1 MKKLKKNLNKLI
13 VLLMLLT
20 VNINVFAQVLTG
32 YKQVNNKGGENTS
45 SDGVTVSKT
54 IEETDIENYFDIT
67 LKVTTTSKL
76 DEILRDPDLAV
87 VIVMDVSNTMV
98 GFKTNGKE
106 NNYGTKYTYNA
117 NDGTR
122 FSAALSAG
130 SKFISSF
137 AEYSSNVSS
146 DTLRKIG
153 YVAFNTN
160 GNKIFD
166 LTDCKNTTTANSLI
180 NTMENATKNIV
191 EQQNY
196 YNNNVR
202 YTNMEA
208 GLKMAKDMLDGV
220 TADNK
225 YIIFLTDGLP
235 TTYLNNNSNYTGY
248 APVTTSA
255 TSSGTGV
262 FYNNVREK
270 NCPYGVNYSNLAATR
285 ARNMASSVKNSGITV
300 YSVGVG
306 IDKQIT
312 VPEMHQTEQNESK
325 YSSYS
330 LIDLNVAMD
339 DIETGKSTADFKN
352 WLKNT
357 IGSNEYYDSTDKTSL
372 ENAYANIFAKIKNS
386 IASSIEASW
395 VVEDPMS
402 ASTQVS
408 NIEFIGIYDDRDNKK
423 YLYDEIKKDSTEYQ
437 SDAAKFN
444 SNSSTINWD
453 LKNSSYE
460 TKTSGN
466 KTYYEYEMKYRV
478 RLENELSS
486 FKESTVYDTNGP
498 TTLNYVVRTNGVL
511 SDLKTI
517 DFPIPSVEGYLGNL
531 TFTKLSNYYQTP
543 LTGAT
548 FILIHDDD
556 NCPCHNERKHVG
568 TLTYTSQTD
577 SLGKVTFTNIPSG
590 HTYKLK
596 ETVAPTNYKL
606 STKEYTVV
614 VSYGETTLD
623 GKRENL
629 TIENEIKTSNLKV
642 KKTVQGNTESSG
654 EFDFEILL
662 KNGNNPITG
671 TFNYQIG
678 TKESTITFDENGK
691 SEFKLKHNEEI
702 IIFNLP
708 YDVTYK
714 ITEKNTFGYQVKYCI
729 NETNTCINSESI
741 QIGKEVNGNIN
752 ENNNI
757 EFVNI
762 TGYVLPE
769 TGSSMGLIM
778 MIIASITLIAP
789 IIYITY
795 SFIDERKERRI

>member
-98 GFKTNGKE
+98 GFKTDGTD

-166 LTDCKNTTTANSLI
+166 LTDCKSTTTANSLI
-180 NTMENATKNIV
+180 STMKTATKNIV
-191 EQQNY
+191 EKQNY
-196 YNNNVR
+196 YKDNVR

-235 TTYLNNNSNYTGY
+235 TTYLENNSNYIGY

-262 FYNNVREK
+262 FYNNVRKK

-306 IDKQIT
+306 IDKQTT
-312 VPEMHQTEQNESK
+312 VPEMHQTEQNDSK
-325 YSSYS
+325 YNSYS

-339 DIETGKSTADFKN
+339 DIETGKSTIDFKN

-372 ENAYANIFAKIKNS
+372 ENAYANIFAQIKNS

-408 NIEFIGIYDDRDNKK
+408 NIEFIGIYDDRNNKK
-423 YLYDEIKKDSTEYQ
+423 NLYDEIIRNSTEYQ
-437 SDAAKFN
+437 SDTAKFN
-444 SNSSTINWD
+444 SDSSTINWD

-460 TKTSGN
+460 TKKSGN

-486 FKESTVYDTNGP
+486 FKESTVYDTNGT
-498 TTLNYVVRTNGVL
+498 TTLTYVVRTNGVL

-517 DFPIPSVEGYLGNL
+517 NFPIPSVEGYLGNL

-543 LTGAT
+543 LTGASFT
-548 FILIHDDD
+548 LVHDDE
-556 NCPCHNERKHVG
+556 NCPCRNERKHVG

-606 STKEYTVV
+606 STKEYSVV

-623 GKRENL
+623 GKKENL

-642 KKTVQGNTESSG
+642 KKTVQGNTENSQ
-654 EFDFEILL
+654 EFDFEIVL

-671 TFNYQIG
+671 TFDYQIG

-714 ITEKNTFGYQVKYCI
+714 ITEKNTDGYQVKYCI
-729 NETNTCINSESI
+729 NETNTCINSKSI